1 MFMYPIAPHISH
13 QVIEFMTFKKKLIIK
28 KCLATC
34 SFVDCRPFRYAKH
47 TIMFINCPQ
56 IYPPP
61 LLCRIFLAMI
71 LITGCTLL
79 CAIMM
84 YDSSVVWC
92 WLCQG
97 LQIIMCHILEY
108 PRRAHARG
116 LQYLFCVCVFSL
128 FWHFAQSGVQTA
140 LSATSV
146 RYGHEIEKGIFL

>member
-1 MFMYPIAPHISH
+1 MFMYPITTHISH
-13 QVIEFMTFKKKLIIK
+13 QVIEFMTFKKIKIIK

-34 SFVDCRPFRYAKH
+34 SFVDCRPFRYAKR

-84 YDSSVVWC
+84 YDSSVVRC

-97 LQIIMCHILEY
+97 LQIITCHIRV
-108 PRRAHARG
+108 PSARACARVAV
-116 LQYLFCVCVFSL
+116 LVLSVCVFSL
-128 FWHFAQSGVQTA
+128 FWHLAQSGVQTA